1 MGKDFYCPICGA
13 FQEHVNLEETDNT
26 FICNK
31 CKSVIHFEKLSDDR
45 SQIRFTVNNQRV
57 KVFCCSYEPD
67 FRDSDARICRMCG
80 QYAE

>member
-45 SQIRFTVNNQRV
+45 SQIRFQ
-57 KVFCCSYEPD
+57 
-67 FRDSDARICRMCG
+67 
-80 QYAE
+80 